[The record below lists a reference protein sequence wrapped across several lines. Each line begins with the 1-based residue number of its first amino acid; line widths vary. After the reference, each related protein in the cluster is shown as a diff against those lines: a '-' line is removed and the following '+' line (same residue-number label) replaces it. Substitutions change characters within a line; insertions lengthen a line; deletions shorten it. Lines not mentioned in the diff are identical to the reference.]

1 MLNSMRINPYH
12 QHSIGQTRDPDP
24 GSELR
29 SESCRVTKIH
39 RKATLKLTNNKWT
52 VISNKVLGVV
62 NLLSI

>member
-1 MLNSMRINPYH
+1 MLNSMRINPYLH
-12 QHSIGQTRDPDP
+12 HSIGQTRDPDP

-39 RKATLKLTNNKWT
+39 RKAILKLTGNQWT
-52 VISNKVLGVV
+52 AISKKVLEAV

>member
-12 QHSIGQTRDPDP
+12 HHSIGRTWDPDP

-29 SESCRVTKIH
+29 SESRRVTKIH
-39 RKATLKLTNNKWT
+39 RKATLKLTNNQWT